1 MAVTIDPR
9 PTYFGDRMI
18 VTGTFAQADTS
29 IDLSGL
35 LSSIDAFILNSTA
48 APATFNV
55 RNAADDDNQALSFT
69 PLGHVDGTTIT
80 IIGGNGG
87 SGASSNGTF
96 LAIGRR
102 S

>member
-18 VTGTFAQADTS
+18 VTGTFAQADTT

-35 LSSIDAFILNSTA
+35 LISIDGFMLNSTA
-48 APATFNV
+48 TPATFNV
-55 RNAADDDNQALSFT
+55 RNAADDDNQALTFT
-69 PLGHVDGTTIT
+69 PMGVVTGASIA

-96 LAIGRR
+96 VAIGRR

>member
-1 MAVTIDPR
+1 MAVTIDSR

-18 VTGTFAQADTS
+18 VTGTFAAADAS

-35 LSSIDAFILNSTA
+35 LASIDAFILNPTA

-55 RNAADDDNQALSFT
+55 RDSGGSGTQALTFS
-69 PLGHVDGTTIT
+69 PIGHVDGTTIT
-80 IIGGNGG
+80 IIGGNAA
-87 SGASSNGTF
+87 SGASANGTF

>member
-1 MAVTIDPR
+1 MAVTIDSR
-9 PTYFGDRMI
+9 PSYFGDRMI
-18 VTGTFAQADTS
+18 VTGTFAAADAS

-35 LSSIDAFILNSTA
+35 LASIDAFILNSTA
-48 APATFNV
+48 APGTFNV
-55 RNAADDDNQALSFT
+55 RDAAGSGTQAMSFT

-80 IIGGNGG
+80 IIGGNGA